1 MAGNRIEIM
10 DLKQIIS
17 LKKKWNS
24 NRKIASLLGVNRNT
38 INTYV
43 KQFEVEGWSYT
54 ELLLKPD
61 KELNDL
67 FAAKS
72 EKQIKRYEQLASEF
86 EWMSKELCKTGCTL
100 QTLWELYTK
109 QKEDPYSYT
118 QYVHHYNTWA
128 ARVKISGKLEHKAGE
143 KLMMDYTGKK
153 LHYTDKATGQQIPTE
168 VYIGIL
174 PCSQY
179 TYVELSLIHI

>member
-72 EKQIKRYEQLASEF
+72 EKQIMRYEQLASEF
-86 EWMSKELCKTGCTL
+86 EWMSKELCKTGFSL
-100 QTLWELYTK
+100 QTF
-109 QKEDPYSYT
+109 
-118 QYVHHYNTWA
+118 VGA
-128 ARVKISGKLEHKAGE
+128 
-143 KLMMDYTGKK
+143 
-153 LHYTDKATGQQIPTE
+153 
-168 VYIGIL
+168 
-174 PCSQY
+174 
-179 TYVELSLIHI
+179 IH